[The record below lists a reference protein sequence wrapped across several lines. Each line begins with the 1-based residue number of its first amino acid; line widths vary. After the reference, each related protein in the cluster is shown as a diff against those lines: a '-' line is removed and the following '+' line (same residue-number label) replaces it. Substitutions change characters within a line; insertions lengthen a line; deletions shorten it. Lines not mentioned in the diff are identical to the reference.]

1 MAGHKAFDLSGRVAV
16 VTGGNGG
23 IGRGI
28 ALGLA
33 EAGASVAILARNE
46 EKNRSTLDAL
56 EKLGVKAVA
65 VTLDVTDR
73 GGLASGMEQ
82 AERSLGPTDILV
94 NNAGI
99 TVLKGVLEIDAPSW
113 DSVLE
118 TNLNSVFLLSQ
129 IAARSMVKRGRG
141 GKIINIA
148 SAYSLFGSGMVPAYS
163 ASKGAVIQL
172 TKSMAIELA
181 PHNIQVNALLP
192 GWIWSEMT
200 APVKEMPLYDEI
212 IQRTPAGRFGE
223 PEEMAGA
230 AIFLASRASDFV
242 TGSIVYVD
250 GGYAIR

>member
-1 MAGHKAFDLSGRVAV
+1 MASPKMFDLNGKVAV

-33 EAGASVAILARNE
+33 QAGAAVAVLARNA
-46 EKNRSTLDAL
+46 EKNRAVLAEL
-56 EKLGVKAVA
+56 ERLGVPAIA
-65 VTLDVTDR
+65 LPLDVTRRDA
-73 GGLASGMEQ
+73 LAPAMQE
-82 AERSLGPTDILV
+82 AERRLGPVDILV

-99 TVLKGVLEIDAPSW
+99 AITKDFLDYDERAW

-129 IAARSMVKRGRG
+129 IAARSMAARRR
-141 GKIINIA
+141 GKIVNIA
-148 SAYSLFGSGMVPAYS
+148 SEYSRFGSPAVPAYS
-163 ASKGAVIQL
+163 ASKGGVVQL
-172 TKSMAIELA
+172 TKSMAIALA
-181 PHNIQVNALLP
+181 PHNIQVNAILP

-200 APVKEMPLYDEI
+200 APVKSTPLYDEI
-212 IQRTPAGRFGE
+212 IMRTPAGRFGR
-223 PEEMAGA
+223 PEELAGA
-230 AIFLASRASDFV
+230 AVFLASQASDFV

>member
-46 EKNRSTLDAL
+46 EKNRAVLGEL

-65 VTLDVTDR
+65 IRLDVTR
-73 GGLASGMEQ
+73 RSELAPAMEEV
-82 AERSLGPTDILV
+82 ERRLGPVDILV

-99 TVLKGVLEIDAPSW
+99 AIMKGALEVDAASW
-113 DSVLE
+113 DRVLE

-129 IAARSMVKRGRG
+129 IAGRSMVKRRSG

-148 SAYSLFGSGMVPAYS
+148 SEYSRFGSPMVPAYS
-163 ASKGAVIQL
+163 ASKGGVVQL

-181 PHNIQVNALLP
+181 PHNIQVNAILP

-200 APVKEMPLYDEI
+200 APVKEMPLYNEI

-223 PEEMAGA
+223 PEELAGA
-230 AIFLASRASDFV
+230 AIFLASKASDFV
-242 TGSIVYVD
+242 TGSTVYVD